1 MRENKKE
8 KLSLKALPSRV
19 CRKIS
24 FEIEKVKADTNVVDI
39 LCWWFTRSAMLY
51 AFINMEIVAEQ
62 ILLGAN
68 LVATFA
74 VTLIHLLFNKDSL
87 FCKISYRLQ
96 SWICLIVFTGSY
108 MGNFIF
114 VYNNLPRFDLFLH
127 FISGPIVVAGGYYAA
142 KTFMNAKTKRDV
154 FLMTIYAFCVSGF
167 VMPFWEVFEFW
178 GDFLFGSANQGFYW
192 GPTDDSFFFKVFGHG
207 TGNTQL
213 YYLFDTVYDELLAF
227 LTTVISTVWLYISLR
242 KNVKASH
249 KKAVT
254 EKLNVTC

>member
-1 MRENKKE
+1 
-8 KLSLKALPSRV
+8 
-19 CRKIS
+19 
-24 FEIEKVKADTNVVDI
+24 
-39 LCWWFTRSAMLY
+39 
-51 AFINMEIVAEQ
+51 
-62 ILLGAN
+62 
-68 LVATFA
+68 
-74 VTLIHLLFNKDSL
+74 
-87 FCKISYRLQ
+87 
-96 SWICLIVFTGSY
+96 
-108 MGNFIF
+108 
-114 VYNNLPRFDLFLH
+114 
-127 FISGPIVVAGGYYAA
+127 
-142 KTFMNAKTKRDV
+142 
-154 FLMTIYAFCVSGF
+154 
-167 VMPFWEVFEFW
+167 MPFWEVFEFW